1 MMAAFFG
8 VVRRQQTY
16 LNLAYLAASFPLGQ
30 IYFILLVT
38 GLSVG
43 VGTAVIGIGLLVLLL
58 MLACWWA
65 LAIFERHLVM
75 WWLGI
80 TIAPMSLP
88 APTKVTFWQRIQAAL
103 RNPVTWKSL
112 IYLLVEFPFGI
123 FAFVTLLTLLSIS
136 VTALFYPL
144 VYLVTTSLYN
154 ANPGLGSGYLFF
166 NIPVNGHIEAGPMV
180 FCVLVSVVGV
190 FVSVAALHA
199 LNGIAFAW
207 GQFARVMLGM
217 SQTARRLAEARAEAE
232 RERGRAERADQTRR
246 ELIVNV
252 SHELRTPIA
261 SIRGHVESL
270 RMPEGEHLAESER
283 QHYLEIVARES
294 ERLSVL
300 VDDLLALARAD
311 ADELRLEVRPVMV
324 DTVVEEV
331 YQSLLPLARRERQVS
346 LVRSIAPQLP
356 LALADRDRLT
366 QVLLNLVRNAI
377 TYTPEGGIVS
387 ISLERADAEHLLL
400 SVSDT
405 GAGIPPAE
413 LERVFDRFY
422 RTDVSRTRATGGSGL
437 GLAIVRDLV
446 QAMGG
451 TVRAASFAGEGSRF
465 QVVLRVAPGG
475 TQ

>member
-1 MMAAFFG
+1 
-8 VVRRQQTY
+8 
-16 LNLAYLAASFPLGQ
+16 
-30 IYFILLVT
+30 
-38 GLSVG
+38 
-43 VGTAVIGIGLLVLLL
+43 
-58 MLACWWA
+58 
-65 LAIFERHLVM
+65 
-75 WWLGI
+75 
-80 TIAPMSLP
+80 
-88 APTKVTFWQRIQAAL
+88 
-103 RNPVTWKSL
+103 
-112 IYLLVEFPFGI
+112 
-123 FAFVTLLTLLSIS
+123 
-136 VTALFYPL
+136 
-144 VYLVTTSLYN
+144 
-154 ANPGLGSGYLFF
+154 
-166 NIPVNGHIEAGPMV
+166 
-180 FCVLVSVVGV
+180 
-190 FVSVAALHA
+190 
-199 LNGIAFAW
+199 
-207 GQFARVMLGM
+207 
-217 SQTARRLAEARAEAE
+217 
-232 RERGRAERADQTRR
+232 
-246 ELIVNV
+246 
-252 SHELRTPIA
+252 
-261 SIRGHVESL
+261 
-270 RMPEGEHLAESER
+270 MPEGEHLAESER

-451 TVRAASFAGEGSRF
+451 TVRAASIAGEGSRF